1 MPCGLVAAQM
11 ASVRSEKRFE
21 PKVLPLGDTALL
33 VVLAETLD
41 PDANALARRVALEV
55 RARRLGWVTDVIPAL
70 VTVAVHF
77 AARTAAEAAQR
88 RAALEQF
95 VREVAKLPPG
105 DNVEPGTR
113 TVEIPVCYE
122 APFAPDLDDVARRT
136 GLAPT
141 DVVRLHAAGAYHVLM
156 IGFAPGHPYLGGLDP
171 RLAVPRRASPRVRVE
186 PGSVAIANEQ
196 TSIYS
201 FATPGG
207 WNLIGRTPL
216 ALFDPTRERASLLAP
231 GDTVAF
237 VPIPRA
243 AFEEL
248 AAQPVS
254 G

>member
-1 MPCGLVAAQM
+1 M

-55 RARRLGWVTDVIPAL
+55 KARRLGWVTDVIPAL

-77 AARTAAEAAQR
+77 AARTAAEAAER
-88 RAALEQF
+88 RTALERL
-95 VREVAKLPPG
+95 VREVAKMSRPTEG
-105 DNVEPGTR
+105 VESGTR

-136 GLAPT
+136 GLAPA
-141 DVVRLHAAGAYHVLM
+141 DVVRLHAASPHRVLM

-171 RLAVPRRASPRVRVE
+171 SLAVPRRASPRVRVE
-186 PGSVAIANEQ
+186 PGSVAIANAQ